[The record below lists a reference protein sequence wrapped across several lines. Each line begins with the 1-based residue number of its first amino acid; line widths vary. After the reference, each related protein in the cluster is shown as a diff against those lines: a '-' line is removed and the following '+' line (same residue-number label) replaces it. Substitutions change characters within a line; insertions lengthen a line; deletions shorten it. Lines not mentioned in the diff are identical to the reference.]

1 MYGLHIFFKK
11 QDQLEEK
18 AKNEYGIF
26 SLLRER
32 VSPFFSDCTPGTNLT
47 FVKWKRILSP

>member
-18 AKNEYGIF
+18 AKNEYEKLTERKGKP
-26 SLLRER
+26 LL
-32 VSPFFSDCTPGTNLT
+32 F
-47 FVKWKRILSP
+47 